1 MCIRDRFSPVF
12 FGKEFTDCGIL
23 IRAITPIIV
32 FKAWANV
39 IRTQYL
45 LPNEKDKDFIMSLFA
60 GAIVN
65 LIINSLLIPKLGAMG
80 AVLGTVAAEG
90 TVCIYQTVVV
100 RKELNFR
107 KYFRDSVTYL
117 LIGGIMYV
125 LVDQI
130 GAKMKE
136 SILTL
141 VTQIDVYKRQFL
153 YNQIL
158 LWEILKRYVEVA
170 IIIIK
175 SSI

>member
-1 MCIRDRFSPVF
+1 M
-12 FGKEFTDCGIL
+12 

-136 SILTL
+136 SLLTL
-141 VTQIDVYKRQFL
+141 VTQIGVGACVFICLCVIY
-153 YNQIL
+153 
-158 LWEILKRYVEVA
+158 
-170 IIIIK
+170 IIIDKQNCIHK
-175 SSI
+175 LYINRFQRREKR

>member
-1 MCIRDRFSPVF
+1 
-12 FGKEFTDCGIL
+12 
-23 IRAITPIIV
+23 
-32 FKAWANV
+32 
-39 IRTQYL
+39 
-45 LPNEKDKDFIMSLFA
+45 
-60 GAIVN
+60 
-65 LIINSLLIPKLGAMG
+65 MG

-141 VTQIDVYKRQFL
+141 VTQIGVGACVFICLCVIY
-153 YNQIL
+153 
-158 LWEILKRYVEVA
+158 
-170 IIIIK
+170 IIIDKQNCIHK
-175 SSI
+175 LYIGRFQRREKRWKKNKKISCKIPCRKKQSITETGSGVICQALENG